1 MISNSQISQ
10 RLIGLIPGTNTT
22 ATSLSLS
29 TTVYTVYSL
38 SYFINMFSLQSA
50 AIHCSWEKKDF
61 FYLSLLSTIYS
72 LSYILY
78 YIYSI
83 LSQLQFITML
93 SLQWAAI
100 HCSFCEI
107 CGFSFFRIQETCTV
121 LRTPWVWTMKLL
133 H

>member
-38 SYFINMFSLQSA
+38 SYFINMFSLQRA

-61 FYLSLLSTIYS
+61 FISLYSLLYS

-83 LSQLQFITML
+83 LSQLQFINML

-100 HCSFCEI
+100 
-107 CGFSFFRIQETCTV
+107 QYTV
-121 LRTPWVWTMKLL
+121 VFVKYVVFLFVVYRRLVQS
-133 H
+133 